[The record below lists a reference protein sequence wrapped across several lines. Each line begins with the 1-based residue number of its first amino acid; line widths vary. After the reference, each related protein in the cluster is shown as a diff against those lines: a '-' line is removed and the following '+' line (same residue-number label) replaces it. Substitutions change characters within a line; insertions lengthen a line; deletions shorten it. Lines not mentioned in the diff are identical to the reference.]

1 MATTQENTEVQSI
14 NDQDGNVSVTDTDKA
29 AEKAK
34 VPNINFNVNVKAN
47 YDKLVALASQQTDED
62 GNPYTVHRFA
72 KESLFA
78 SLGLTMDGEVLRR
91 KTVAPKVE
99 DSLLARAMG
108 ADKVKAM
115 TAGDRAK
122 KEKQL
127 VKGLSDQLES
137 NPELR
142 AAVMAAMAKLATN
155 ADKQDSIEQAAI
167 LAK

>member
-14 NDQDGNVSVTDTDKA
+14 NGQNGNVSVTNVDKA

-34 VPNINFNVNVKAN
+34 VPNINFNVNVASN
-47 YDKLVALASQQTDED
+47 YEKLVALAAQQTDED

-91 KTVAPKVE
+91 KTIAPKVE
-99 DSLLARAMG
+99 DSLLAKALG

-122 KEKQL
+122 EEKRL
-127 VKGLSDQLES
+127 TKSLSEAIDSDPAL
-137 NPELR
+137 
-142 AAVMAAMAKLATN
+142 AAMVAAIVAKQKDTAAKAARL
-155 ADKQDSIEQAAI
+155 ELAAI